1 MDRAKPLLLADG
13 RLYRFFPVA
22 PALPPPPSPSR
33 HPRICPWPPLP
44 QGGPS
49 VLYALT
55 NTSWRWQLRDDAG
68 RPAVL
73 INF

>member
-13 RLYRFFPVA
+13 RLYRFFSVA
-22 PALPPPPSPSR
+22 PALPPPLLLPVTLAFTLGRHSR
-33 HPRICPWPPLP
+33 RAAL
-44 QGGPS
+44 S